1 MIAFYLHWNEHQEY
15 PCVLN
20 TSHTVLGDMP
30 DFYQKLVC
38 ITRHVIQFY
47 QRPGWNTE
55 HTNSLLMWQWHHFC
69 FEVTREGLRPGWN
82 CRHGKLFTQRPG
94 WNKRILRKI
103 QCVLIKSPVTCIQD
117 QRVLGT
123 NKKDNLWLLNCN
135 TVYIGFCDYGYSGKS
150 GFSDR

>member
-1 MIAFYLHWNEHQEY
+1 MNTEIFLTYS
-15 PCVLN
+15 CIFS
-20 TSHTVLGDMP
+20 TSHCIRRHAKLLSETCLYYKTYHTILSKTRLEYRTQQLSIDVTMTS
-30 DFYQKLVC
+30 FY
-38 ITRHVIQFY
+38 Y
-47 QRPGWNTE
+47 
-55 HTNSLLMWQWHHFC
+55 
-69 FEVTREGLRPGWN
+69 FEVTMEGLSSGWK